1 MAEQY
6 STLPET
12 HERPPLPRSAW
23 SLESLEL
30 YNTKP
35 TKQRK
40 PARRNDLNLEK
51 CRTSYSYQSRRS
63 RILISMHPTSQYHLE
78 QPHTKRDRKSRHT
91 YQHSSN
97 QDAMQDKYVL
107 PASSRDRTRVQESP
121 EIKLRCHRSSSGRSR
136 SKNKTTSS
144 THSNR
149 RPRPHERGSR
159 GSHSDRRRSKRKHRN
174 QQILAPSYTILQWLL
189 WKLSCGG

>member
-1 MAEQY
+1 MAERY
-6 STLPET
+6 STLPEM
-12 HERPPLPRSAW
+12 HEHPPLPRSAW

-40 PARRNDLNLEK
+40 PARRNDLSLEQYRPS
-51 CRTSYSYQSRRS
+51 CSYQSRRS
-63 RILISMHPTSQYHLE
+63 RTLISMHPTSQYHLK
-78 QPHTKRDRKSRHT
+78 QSRTKRDMKSRHRH
-91 YQHSSN
+91 QHSSN

-121 EIKLRCHRSSSGRSR
+121 EIKPRCRRSSSGRSG